1 MKVPLS
7 WLRDYVDVDLDPHEL
22 AHRLTL
28 AGVEAESVE
37 VVGEGWENVIVGLVK
52 AVGQHPDADRLSLAT
67 VETGDGELT
76 VVCGAPNVAA
86 GQKIAFAQVGARLI
100 DAHTGETAKVK
111 AAKIRGVE
119 SRGMVCSERELG
131 LSDEHEGIL
140 VLAEDAPLGAPL
152 SSYLGDVVIDFAV
165 TPNRPD
171 CLSVLG
177 IAREVGALTGKPVRE
192 PDAGYLEEAE
202 PIDSL
207 TSVEV
212 LDPDLC
218 PRYIATVIKGVKVG
232 PSPRWLQDRLN
243 AAGMRPI
250 NNVVDITNFV
260 MLEYGQPLHA
270 FDYDRLTGGRIVVR
284 RAGKAETMTT
294 IDGQKRKL
302 LPEMLIIADAA
313 RPVAVAGVM
322 GGVDSEVSEATVNVL
337 LESAAFDAIS
347 IRQTSRHFTLRS
359 EASTRFDKGL
369 SRELPLPAARR
380 ATQLLVEI
388 AGGTAA
394 KSVADVFPGKQD
406 RPAVRLTTSRTEQVL
421 GIGVSIDEMTSV
433 LHPLGF
439 ESTAAAGGLSVVV
452 PYWRVDIAIE
462 EDLIE
467 EIVRIKGY
475 DWVPMAGGV
484 GELPAFE
491 PEPLLELKEAARDI
505 LATVG
510 MNEAVNYSLTA
521 ETDASAVLI
530 DGASPLRVFHPMS
543 AELEALRVSLRGG
556 LLRTLSANQRVQDEG
571 VRLFESGRTYLPREG
586 DLPEERETLAGLLS
600 GPRGAASWQPVDGE
614 LGFFDAKGVLE
625 ALTERL
631 GVTARYEPSQDA
643 FFHPG
648 RAARVLVGEVSIGVV
663 GEVHPSVGRTFDL
676 LRRPVAYFEIDLQ
689 ALLSALPERTHEY
702 RPIARFPSV
711 VRDMALVL
719 DSGIPSQRVAEII
732 EATPLVREVT
742 LFDVYEGENVPGGKK
757 SLAYH
762 IVYQSPG
769 RTLTGEEAE
778 KTQAKLLQRLQ
789 NELGATLRGGGPSS
803 VSFGRTRRRRR

>member
-7 WLRDYVDVDLDPHEL
+7 WLRDYVDIEMDPHEL

-28 AGVEAESVE
+28 AGVEAEAVE
-37 VVGEGWENVIVGLVK
+37 VIGEGWDNVIVGLVK
-52 AVGQHPDADRLSLAT
+52 AVGPHPDADRLSLAT

-100 DAHTGETAKVK
+100 DVHTGEPAKVK

-131 LSDEHEGIL
+131 LSNEHEGIL

-152 SSYLGDVVIDFAV
+152 SSYLGDVVIDFAI

-177 IAREVGALTGKPVRE
+177 IAREAGALTGKPVRE
-192 PDAGYLEEAE
+192 PDAGYAEEADS
-202 PIDSL
+202 IDSL

-218 PRYIATVIKGVKVG
+218 PRYIAAVIKSVKVG

-270 FDYDRLTGGRIVVR
+270 FDYDRLTEGRIVVR
-284 RAGKAETMTT
+284 RAHKGETITT
-294 IDGQKRKL
+294 IDGQVRKL
-302 LPEMLIIADAA
+302 LPDTLVIADAA
-313 RPVAVAGVM
+313 RPVAMAGVM
-322 GGVDSEVSEATVNVL
+322 GGADSEVSETTVNIL
-337 LESAAFDAIS
+337 LESAAFDGVS
-347 IRQTSRHFTLRS
+347 IRQTSRHFALRS

-388 AGGTAA
+388 GGGTAA
-394 KSVADVFPGKQD
+394 KGMVDVFPGKQSL
-406 RPAVRLTTSRTEQVL
+406 PTLRLTTARTEQVL
-421 GIGVSIDEMTSV
+421 GVGVSTDEMISV
-433 LHPLGF
+433 LDPLGF
-439 ESTAAAGGLSVVV
+439 KSTAEREGALNVTA

-484 GELPAFE
+484 GDLPSFE
-491 PEPLLELKEAARDI
+491 PGPMLELKETARDI
-505 LATVG
+505 LAAAG

-521 ETDASAVLI
+521 GSDASAVLTE
-530 DGASPLRVFHPMS
+530 GVSPLRIAYPMS

-571 VRLFESGRTYLPREG
+571 VRLFEAGRTYIPRDG
-586 DLPEERETLAGLLS
+586 DLPDEREMLAGLLS
-600 GPRGAASWQPVDGE
+600 GPRGAASWQPVDGD
-614 LGFFDAKGVLE
+614 LGFFDAKGVVE

-631 GVTARYEPSQDA
+631 GVDARYEPCQDA

-648 RAARVLVGEVSIGVV
+648 RAATIVV
-663 GEVHPSVGRTFDL
+663 GETSVGIVGELHPSVGRTFDL
-676 LRRPVAYFEIDLQ
+676 LRRPVAYFEIDLRT
-689 ALLSALPERTHEY
+689 LLSTLPERAREY
-702 RPIARFPSV
+702 RPVSRHPGV
-711 VRDMALVL
+711 VRDLGIVL
-719 DSGIPSQRVAEII
+719 DRAVPSQRVVEII
-732 EATPLVREVT
+732 EATPLVSEVT
-742 LFDVYEGENVPGGKK
+742 LFDVYEGENVPSGTK
-757 SLAYH
+757 SLAYR

-778 KTQAKLLQRLQ
+778 KTQQKLLQRLQ
-789 NELGATLRGGGPSS
+789 KELGATLRA
-803 VSFGRTRRRRR
+803 

>member
-22 AHRLTL
+22 AHRMTM
-28 AGVEAESVE
+28 AGVEAERVE
-37 VVGEGWENVIVGLVK
+37 VVGEGWENVVVGLVK
-52 AVGQHPDADRLSLAT
+52 AVGPHPDADRLSLAT
-67 VETGDGELT
+67 VDTGDGELT

-86 GQKIAFAQVGARLI
+86 GQKIAFARVGARLI
-100 DAHTGETAKVK
+100 DAHTGEPAKVK

-119 SRGMVCSERELG
+119 SRGMVCSELELG

-152 SSYLGDVVIDFAV
+152 SSHLGDVVIDFAI

-177 IAREVGALTGKPVRE
+177 IAREAGALTGRPVRE
-192 PDAGYLEEAE
+192 PEAGYAEEGE

-218 PRYIATVIKGVKVG
+218 PRYVAAVVKGVRVG

-270 FDYDRLTGGRIVVR
+270 FDYDLLTEGRIVVR
-284 RAGKAETMTT
+284 RARDAETITT
-294 IDGQKRKL
+294 IDGQVRKL
-302 LPEMLIIADAA
+302 LPEMLVIADAA

-322 GGVDSEVSEATVNVL
+322 GGADSEVSETTVNVL
-337 LESAAFDAIS
+337 LESAAFDGVS
-347 IRQTSRHFTLRS
+347 IRQTSRHFGLRS

-380 ATQLLVEI
+380 ATQLLVEL
-388 AGGTAA
+388 GGGAAA
-394 KSVADVFPGKQD
+394 KGMADVFPGKQS
-406 RPAVRLTTSRTEQVL
+406 RAALRLTADRTEQVL
-421 GIGVSIDEMTSV
+421 GIGVSTDEMVSV
-433 LHPLGF
+433 LDPLGF
-439 ESTAAAGGLSVVV
+439 ESTAAGEGALNVDA

-467 EIVRIKGY
+467 EIVRTKGY

-484 GELPAFE
+484 GELPGFE
-491 PEPLLELKEAARDI
+491 PEPLLELKETARDI
-505 LATVG
+505 LATAG

-521 ETDASAVLI
+521 SGDASAVLI
-530 DGASPLRVFHPMS
+530 EGVSPLRVSHPMS

-571 VRLFESGRTYLPREG
+571 VRLFEAGRTYLPKDG
-586 DLPEERETLAGLLS
+586 DLPEEREMLAGLLS
-600 GPRGAASWQPVDGE
+600 GPRGAASWQPMDGD
-614 LGFFDAKGVLE
+614 LGFFDAKGVVE

-631 GVTARYEPSQDA
+631 GVRARYEPWQEA

-648 RAARVLVGEVSIGVV
+648 RAARIVVGEDSVGVV
-663 GEVHPSVGRTFDL
+663 GELHPSVGRAFDL

-689 ALLSALPERTHEY
+689 ALLSALPVRVREY
-702 RPIARFPSV
+702 RPVPRYPGV
-711 VRDMALVL
+711 VRDLAIVL
-719 DSGIPSQRVAEII
+719 DRGVPSQRVAEII

-778 KTQAKLLQRLQ
+778 KSQDKLLQRLQ
-789 NELGATLRGGGPSS
+789 KELGATLRA
-803 VSFGRTRRRRR
+803 